1 MTGFRRFLFKS
12 AAPLGAS
19 VLTLALTF
27 LCGCGSSD
35 PVPWSKVIS
44 PSTNASPEPPA
55 RASDHLVVYLDTSG
69 SMAGYVS
76 PDGQVNF
83 APSPDGETIFGHTLQ
98 EVRNVVTTLDPR
110 VSVVFRR
117 VAAKVE
123 QPSFNDL
130 ELGQASVNRGTF
142 NGGETNLAGAINL
155 FAQPLRPEQQKTK
168 DNGHGGGDESNKERD
183 EDDEKEQ
190 QPARFHILITDGVQS
205 TKQQAADESCVAGS
219 DYICVKKA
227 IARLL
232 DAGWGGCVLGV
243 RSEFRGKVYSEINHG
258 KAIQYESK
266 RSEPKTFRPFYLY
279 VFSPDRAAL
288 DKLVEALKA
297 RLRPALK
304 QEDALR
310 EYALTSRYADGTGSA
325 EIVIPKES
333 SSYLERMKAR
343 EENPPRLT
351 LMVNMDTEKRGPQ
364 PFAISLTVP
373 WSGHASDGGPP
384 QELAA
389 LMRWELEEVHGD
401 WDAPGGGRRYPEVR
415 LTGQQADEQ
424 GRVVAQATAQWP
436 QGTGKPGWRAY
447 RLVGRLDLE
456 KLSPPWVRQWSTN
469 VDTTTD
475 VANKTLNL
483 ESSLAG
489 LWHNPAMEK
498 QVVAEIYLRVGP
510 E

>member
-1 MTGFRRFLFKS
+1 MTGSRRLFFKS
-12 AAPLGAS
+12 TAPLSLAI
-19 VLTLALTF
+19 LTLALTA
-27 LCGCGSSD
+27 LCGCGGSD
-35 PVPWSKVIS
+35 PAPWSKIIS
-44 PSTNASPEPPA
+44 ASVTPSPEPPA

-83 APSPDGETIFGHTLQ
+83 AFSPDGETVFSHTLQ
-98 EVRNVVTTLDPR
+98 EVRNVVTTLDSR

-142 NGGETNLAGAINL
+142 NGGETNLAGAFNL
-155 FAQPLRPEQQKTK
+155 FAQPLPSERQKAK
-168 DNGHGGGDESNKERD
+168 HDGRGSSDEGDKERD
-183 EDDEKEQ
+183 DENEQ
-190 QPARFHILITDGVQS
+190 PPARFHILITDGVQS
-205 TKQQAADESCVAGS
+205 TKQQASDESCVAGS

-227 IARLL
+227 IANLL
-232 DAGWGGCVLGV
+232 DKGWGGCVIGI

-266 RSEPKTFRPFYLY
+266 RSDPKTFRPFYLY

-288 DKLVEALKA
+288 DRLVEALKA
-297 RLRPALK
+297 RLRSSLK
-304 QEDALR
+304 REDTLR
-310 EYALTSRYADGTGSA
+310 EYALTSRYADGASSA

-333 SSYLERMKAR
+333 SGYLERMKAR

-364 PFAISLTVP
+364 PFGISVAVP
-373 WSGHASDGGPP
+373 WSGHAKDGGSP
-384 QELAA
+384 QELAG
-389 LMRWELEEVHGD
+389 LLRWDLEEVHGD
-401 WDAPGGGRRYPEVR
+401 WDAPGSGRRYPEIR
-415 LTGQQADEQ
+415 LTGQQVDDQ

-456 KLSPPWVRQWSTN
+456 KLSPPWVPQWSTN

-489 LWHNPAMEK
+489 LWRNHAIEE
-498 QVVAEIYLRVGP
+498 QAVTEIYLRVGP

>member
-1 MTGFRRFLFKS
+1 MTGSRSSLVQS
-12 AAPLGAS
+12 AALLRAS
-19 VLTLALTF
+19 ILILTLTF
-27 LCGCGSSD
+27 LCACGGPDPTPWPKIISGDPQPTPD
-35 PVPWSKVIS
+35 PV
-44 PSTNASPEPPA
+44 A

-76 PDGQVNF
+76 PDGQTNF
-83 APSPDGETIFGHTLQ
+83 AAAPDGQTVFSHTLQ

-123 QPSFNDL
+123 PPSFNDL
-130 ELGQASVNRGTF
+130 ELGQASVNRSAF
-142 NGGETNLAGAINL
+142 NGGETNLAGAFDL
-155 FAQPLRPEQQKTK
+155 FAQPLRAPRQE
-168 DNGHGGGDESNKERD
+168 GARKERGAGEEGRGGQGSDD
-183 EDDEKEQ
+183 EDEPL
-190 QPARFHILITDGVQS
+190 PARFHILITDGVQS
-205 TKQQAADESCVAGS
+205 TKQHASDESCVAGS

-227 IARLL
+227 IAKLL

-243 RSEFRGKVYSEINHG
+243 RSEFHGKLFSEINHG
-258 KAIQYESK
+258 KAIPYETK
-266 RSEPKTFRPFYLY
+266 RSDPKTFRPFYLY

-297 RLRPALK
+297 GLRSSLK

-310 EYALTSRYADGTGSA
+310 EYALTSRYADGAGSA
-325 EIVIPKES
+325 EVVIPKES
-333 SSYLERMKAR
+333 AGYLERMKAR

-351 LMVNMDTEKRGPQ
+351 LMVDLNTEKKGPQ
-364 PFAISLTVP
+364 PFSISVAVP
-373 WSGHASDGGPP
+373 WSGHAKDGGSP
-384 QELAA
+384 QELAG
-389 LMRWELEEVHGD
+389 LLRWELEEIHGD
-401 WDAPGGGRRYPEVR
+401 WDAPGGGRRYPEVK
-415 LTGQQADEQ
+415 LTGQQSDEQ

-447 RLVGRLDLE
+447 KLVGRLDLD

-475 VANKTLNL
+475 VANRTLNL

-498 QVVAEIYLRVGP
+498 QVVAEVYLRVGP

>member
-1 MTGFRRFLFKS
+1 MTGFRQFLFKS
-12 AAPLGAS
+12 STPLS
-19 VLTLALTF
+19 VLVLTLTLTA
-27 LCGCGSSD
+27 LCGCGGSD
-35 PVPWSKVIS
+35 PVPWPKIIAA
-44 PSTNASPEPPA
+44 NGGDPEVPA

-83 APSPDGETIFGHTLQ
+83 ASSPDGETVFSHTLQ

-130 ELGQASVNRGTF
+130 ELGQASVSRGTF
-142 NGGETNLAGAINL
+142 NGGETNIAGAIDL
-155 FAQPLRPEQQKTK
+155 FSQPLRVERQGARR
-168 DNGHGGGDESNKERD
+168 DGRSSGDESNKEN

-190 QPARFHILITDGVQS
+190 LPARFHILITDGVQS
-205 TKQQAADESCVAGS
+205 TKQHVSDDSCVAGS
-219 DYICVKKA
+219 DYICVKRA
-227 IARLL
+227 IAKLL
-232 DAGWGGCVLGV
+232 DKGWGGCVIGI
-243 RSEFRGKVYSEINHG
+243 RSEFHGKLFSEINHG
-258 KAIQYESK
+258 KAIPYETK
-266 RSEPKTFRPFYLY
+266 RSDPKTFRPFYLY
-279 VFSPDRAAL
+279 VFSPDRTAL

-297 RLRPALK
+297 GLRPSLK

-310 EYALTSRYADGTGSA
+310 EYALTSRYADGSGSA

-333 SSYLERMKAR
+333 STYLERMKAR

-351 LMVNMDTEKRGPQ
+351 LMVDLNTEKRGPQ
-364 PFAISLTVP
+364 PFGISVVIP
-373 WSGHASDGGPP
+373 WSDHAKDGGSP
-384 QELAA
+384 QELAG
-389 LMRWELEEVHGD
+389 LLRWELEEVHGD
-401 WDAPGGGRRYPEVR
+401 WDAPGSGRRYPEVR

-424 GRVVAQATAQWP
+424 GRVIAQATAQWP

-447 RLVGRLDLE
+447 RLVGYLDLE

-475 VANKTLNL
+475 VATKTLNL
-483 ESSLAG
+483 ESSLDG

>member
-1 MTGFRRFLFKS
+1 MTGSRQFFFKHATRLRVFVLISFL
-12 AAPLGAS
+12 AA
-19 VLTLALTF
+19 
-27 LCGCGSSD
+27 LCGCGGPD
-35 PVPWSKVIS
+35 PVPWSKVIPAD
-44 PSTNASPEPPA
+44 PSASPEPRAP
-55 RASDHLVVYLDTSG
+55 ASDYLVVYLDVSA

-83 APSPDGETIFGHTLQ
+83 ASSPDGETVFSHTLQ

-117 VAAKVE
+117 VAAGVE

-142 NGGETNLAGAINL
+142 NGSETNLAGAFNL
-155 FAQPLRPEQQKTK
+155 FSKPLQDERNEAKR
-168 DNGHGGGDESNKERD
+168 NGGDKDKNEN
-183 EDDEKEQ
+183 DEKEEL
-190 QPARFHILITDGVQS
+190 PARFHVLITDGVQS
-205 TKQQAADESCVAGS
+205 TKQNVSDESCVAGS
-219 DYICVKKA
+219 DYVCVKKA
-227 IARLL
+227 VAKLL
-232 DAGWGGCVLGV
+232 DEGWGGCVIGI
-243 RSEFRGKVYSEINHG
+243 RSEFHGKVYSEINHG

-266 RSEPKTFRPFYLY
+266 RSDPKTFRPFYLY
-279 VFSPDRAAL
+279 VFSPDRPAL

-297 RLRPALK
+297 RLRPSLK
-304 QEDALR
+304 QDDALR
-310 EYALTSRYADGTGSA
+310 EYALTSRYSDSPGSA
-325 EIVIPKES
+325 EIAIPKES
-333 SSYLERMKAR
+333 SGYLERMKAR

-351 LMVNMDTEKRGPQ
+351 LMVDMNTEKRGPQ
-364 PFAISLTVP
+364 PFGISLAVP
-373 WSGHASDGGPP
+373 WSDHAKDGGSP
-384 QELAA
+384 QELAG
-389 LMRWELEEVHGD
+389 LLRWELEEVHGD
-401 WDAPGGGRRYPEVR
+401 WDAPGGGRRYPEVK

-436 QGTGKPGWRAY
+436 QGTGKPGWRVY
-447 RLVGRLDLE
+447 RLVGRLDIE

-489 LWHNPAMEK
+489 LWHNTAMEK
-498 QVVAEIYLRVGP
+498 QVVAEVYLRVGP